1 MFKKLGCDV
10 SGFIMYSIGCM
21 HIYLTMAMSI
31 ERYVVLKKPSLLKK
45 LTFGTYFKVISLC
58 AFFSILWA
66 VLPFFGWSYYTL
78 EGALTSCSVEW
89 ADWSP
94 DVVSYNIAI
103 WIFGFIVP
111 LTAIL
116 YCNIKTLQFVS
127 YKIEFFYFKAIY
139 N

>member
-21 HIYLTMAMSI
+21 HIYLTMSMSI

-45 LTFGTYFKVISLC
+45 LTFNTNFKVISLC

-89 ADWSP
+89 ADRSP
-94 DVVSYNIAI
+94 NVVSYNIAI
-103 WIFGFIVP
+103 WIFGLIVP

-116 YCNIKTLQFVS
+116 YCNIKTIQFVS
-127 YKIEFFYFKAIY
+127 YKIILLF
-139 N
+139 